1 MTTEFKAFY
10 ARILKAKTLAELLK
24 LNTSLDR
31 LWVAGFFTEMEFAKL
46 DNIMFSR
53 KMKIEDT
60 NFNLKT

>member
-10 ARILKAKTLAELLK
+10 ARILKAKTLTELLK

-46 DNIMFSR
+46 DNIMFSK
-53 KMKIEDT
+53 KMKAEDPIT
-60 NFNLKT
+60 